1 VNGNGAGHVIH
12 ECFGSEKPCRVH
24 VITWSI
30 TDNAEEGLNANASIE
45 TLELINTVRD
55 EFK

>member
-24 VITWSI
+24 VISWSI
-30 TDNAEEGLNANASIE
+30 TDNAEEGLNANTSIE
-45 TLELINTVRD
+45 TLELIKTVRD